1 MKALEIKFSC
11 FRGKVVE
18 KTDFGIRIRYVKMNF
33 SEHRLTDWT
42 WQELYRAQLG
52 EDTYN
57 DYFNSVWMA
66 LDRLQEN
73 EYYDIAKQVKTE
85 NRDLFIKICCQYV
98 LTHKEYELS
107 NDYTKIIRR
116 QCFILTENTGQ
127 RQKKIS

>member
-1 MKALEIKFSC
+1 
-11 FRGKVVE
+11 
-18 KTDFGIRIRYVKMNF
+18 MNF

-57 DYFNSVWMA
+57 DY
-66 LDRLQEN
+66 RLQEN

>member
-1 MKALEIKFSC
+1 
-11 FRGKVVE
+11 
-18 KTDFGIRIRYVKMNF
+18 MNF

-85 NRDLFIKICCQYV
+85 NRDLFIKN
-98 LTHKEYELS
+98 LLS
-107 NDYTKIIRR
+107 VCVDT
-116 QCFILTENTGQ
+116 
-127 RQKKIS
+127 

>member
-1 MKALEIKFSC
+1 
-11 FRGKVVE
+11 
-18 KTDFGIRIRYVKMNF
+18 MNF

-98 LTHKEYELS
+98 MTHKEYEFS
-107 NDYTKIIRR
+107 SDYTKIIRR
-116 QCFILTENTGQ
+116 ECFILTENTGQ
-127 RQKKIS
+127 RQKNIS